1 MILRQLSGKP
11 DLQFLVKL
19 HFQLEDAVPI
29 PTGETPGDER
39 GLSDYGKPLSLWKE
53 VFYFTMGEENIMKIE
68 TRLAHAGLCTDS
80 ITGAV
85 STPIHQTATFRHPAV
100 GVSTGY
106 DYSRTINPTRQ
117 VLEKV
122 MADLEK
128 GERGFA
134 FSSGMAA
141 ITAVLML
148 FASGDHIMVSN
159 DLYGGTYRVLEKNF
173 KQFGLAA
180 TYVNT
185 SKLEEVKKA
194 IIPGQTKAFF
204 IETPTNPL
212 MKITDL
218 RKVVSLAEENGILA
232 IVDNTFMT
240 PYLQQPLVLGAD
252 IVLHSGTKYLGGH
265 NDVLSGI
272 VVARTPEL
280 SDKIGFIQ
288 NSTGAILG
296 PQDSWLMLR
305 GIKTLAVRMEKQ
317 QENAG
322 KIAVW
327 LAQNPKVKKVYYP
340 GLPEHP
346 GFEIQNKQSHGF
358 GAMLSF
364 RVQDANMVTGIINQ
378 VKVITYAESLGGV
391 ETLITYPV
399 RQTHGDIPP
408 EIRAQIGVTEDLI
421 RLSAGI
427 EDVDDLIADL
437 DHAISEGEKSI

>member
-1 MILRQLSGKP
+1 
-11 DLQFLVKL
+11 
-19 HFQLEDAVPI
+19 
-29 PTGETPGDER
+29 
-39 GLSDYGKPLSLWKE
+39 
-53 VFYFTMGEENIMKIE
+53 MKIE
-68 TRLAHAGLCTDS
+68 TQLAHAGLCTDRN
-80 ITGAV
+80 TGAI

-100 GVSTGY
+100 DVSTGY

-122 MADLEK
+122 MAELEK

-134 FSSGMAA
+134 FASGMAA

-159 DLYGGTYRVLEKNF
+159 DLYGGTYRVLEKSF
-173 KQFGLAA
+173 KQWGLST

-185 SKLEEVKKA
+185 SRLAEVQEK
-194 IIPGQTKAFF
+194 IIPGKTKAIL
-204 IETPTNPL
+204 IESPTNPL
-212 MKITDL
+212 MNITDL
-218 RKVVSLAEENGILA
+218 RKIVSLATENGILT

-240 PYLQQPLVLGAD
+240 PYLQQPLELGVD

-272 VVARTPEL
+272 VVTRSSEF

-305 GIKTLAVRMEKQ
+305 GIKTLALRMEKQ
-317 QENAG
+317 QQNAG
-322 KIAVW
+322 KIVAW
-327 LAQNPKVKKVYYP
+327 LSQNPKVKNVYYP

-346 GFEIQNKQSHGF
+346 GFEIQSRQSRGF

-364 RVQDANMVTGIINQ
+364 RVQNANLVTKIINR
-378 VKVITYAESLGGV
+378 VKIITYAESLGGV

-399 RQTHGDIPP
+399 KQTHGDIPP
-408 EIRAQIGVTEDLI
+408 EIRAEIGVTEDLI
-421 RLSAGI
+421 RLSVGI
-427 EDVDDLIADL
+427 EDVNDLIEDL
-437 DHAISEGEKSI
+437 DQAIGEGEKDI

>member
-1 MILRQLSGKP
+1 MRIAT
-11 DLQFLVKL
+11 V
-19 HFQLEDAVPI
+19 
-29 PTGETPGDER
+29 
-39 GLSDYGKPLSLWKE
+39 
-53 VFYFTMGEENIMKIE
+53 
-68 TRLAHAGLCTDS
+68 LAHAGLCSDPT
-80 ITGAV
+80 TGAI

-122 MADLEK
+122 MAELEK
-128 GERGFA
+128 GDRGYAFA
-134 FSSGMAA
+134 SGMAA
-141 ITAVLML
+141 ITAMLML
-148 FASGDHIMVSN
+148 FSSGDHLIVSN

-173 KQFGLAA
+173 KQFGLTA
-180 TYVNT
+180 TYIDT
-185 SKLEEVKKA
+185 SEPVAVKKG
-194 IIPGQTKAFF
+194 IIPGKTKAIF

-218 RKVVSLAEENGILA
+218 SEIVSLAKSQGILT

-240 PYLQQPLVLGAD
+240 PYLQRPLELGAD
-252 IVLHSGTKYLGGH
+252 IVIHSGTKYLGGH

-272 VVARTPEL
+272 VVTGSPEL
-280 SDKIGFIQ
+280 SEKIGFIQ

-305 GIKTLAVRMEKQ
+305 GIKTLSLRIEKQ

-322 KIAVW
+322 KIAAW
-327 LAQNPKVKKVYYP
+327 LTRNPKVKKVYYP

-346 GFEIQNKQSHGF
+346 GFEIHSKQSRGF

-364 RVQDANMVTGIINQ
+364 RVQNANLVTQIINN

-399 RQTHGDIPP
+399 KQTHGDIPP
-408 EIRAQIGVTEDLI
+408 EIRERIGVTEDLI
-421 RLSAGI
+421 RLSVGI
-427 EDVDDLIADL
+427 EDVNDLIQDL
-437 DHAISEGEKSI
+437 EQAIEGKE